1 MANSE
6 ILQTFRHLIPDL
18 EFDMARQKQV
28 KRKKNAINGWL
39 VLDKP
44 YGITSN
50 EALGK
55 IKRIF
60 SPQKVGHAGTL
71 DPRASGLLPVAF
83 GEATKTVPF
92 VMDGRKVY
100 RFEVTWG
107 AETNTDDTEGEVIAT
122 SEVRPDADA
131 ISAVLSEFTGTIMQ
145 VPPKFSAIKIAGER
159 AYDLAR
165 DGEEVE
171 LEARP
176 IDVHRLDL
184 AGCPDTDRAVFEAEC
199 GKGTYV
205 RALARDIGRRL
216 GTRGHVTE
224 LRRLLVGPFGED
236 DLVDLDEI
244 LEASDGLEE
253 GEGVETLVEEFIL
266 PVREAMDGLVEVPVS
281 LDDAARIRKGMA
293 VLLRGREAPLNSE
306 VAFASHANVPVAIG
320 SIDKGRFQPS
330 RVFHL

>member
-1 MANSE
+1 
-6 ILQTFRHLIPDL
+6 
-18 EFDMARQKQV
+18 MARQKQF
-28 KRKKNAINGWL
+28 KRKKNTINGWL

-107 AETNTDDTEGEVIAT
+107 AETSTDDTEGEVVAT
-122 SEVRPDADA
+122 SDIRPQHDE
-131 ISAVLSEFTGTIMQ
+131 IRAVLGEFVGTIMQ
-145 VPPKFSAIKIAGER
+145 VPPKFSAIKIGGER
-159 AYDLAR
+159 AYNLAR

-184 AGCPDTDRAVFEAEC
+184 VDCPDQDRAVFEAEC

-205 RALARDIGRRL
+205 RALARDLGQRL
-216 GTRGHVTE
+216 GTCGHVTE
-224 LRRLLVGPFGED
+224 LRRLLVGPFGEA

-244 LEASDGLEE
+244 IEMA
-253 GEGVETLVEEFIL
+253 EEFEEEVDIDALVDEFVL
-266 PVREAMDGLVEVPVS
+266 PVRDAMDSLVEVPVS

-293 VLLRGREAPLNSE
+293 IILRGRDAPLNTE
-306 VAFASHANVPVAIG
+306 VAFASHASVPVAIG

>member
-1 MANSE
+1 MA
-6 ILQTFRHLIPDL
+6 P
-18 EFDMARQKQV
+18 QKQV

-39 VLDKP
+39 ALDKP

-107 AETNTDDTEGEVIAT
+107 AETSTDDTEGDVIAT
-122 SEVRPDADA
+122 SDARPDGAA
-131 ISAVLSEFTGTIMQ
+131 ITGVLGEFVGRILQ
-145 VPPKFSAIKIAGER
+145 VPPKFSAIKVGGER

-165 DGEEVE
+165 DGEEVV

-176 IDVHRLDL
+176 IDVHRLEL
-184 AGCPDTDRAVFEAEC
+184 LECPDENRAIFEAEC

-205 RALARDIGRRL
+205 RALSRDLGQRL
-216 GTRGHVTE
+216 GTCGHVTE
-224 LRRLLVGPFGED
+224 LRRLLVGPFGEE
-236 DLVDLDEI
+236 DLISLDEI
-244 LEASDGLEE
+244 LEAAEELEDGAGIEA
-253 GEGVETLVEEFIL
+253 LVEEFVL
-266 PVREAMDGLVEVPVS
+266 PVREAMDNLVEIPVS
-281 LDDAARIRKGMA
+281 LDDAAKIRKGMA
-293 VLLRGREAPLNSE
+293 VLLRGREAPLNTE

-320 SIDKGRFQPS
+320 SIEKGRFQPS

>member
-1 MANSE
+1 
-6 ILQTFRHLIPDL
+6 
-18 EFDMARQKQV
+18 MARQKQV
-28 KRKKNAINGWL
+28 KRIKNPINGWL
-39 VLDKP
+39 ALDKP
-44 YGITSN
+44 FGITSN

-55 IKRIF
+55 LKRVF

-107 AETNTDDTEGEVIAT
+107 AETDTDDTEGEVIAT
-122 SEVRPDADA
+122 SEIRPGEDA
-131 ISAVLSEFTGTIMQ
+131 IAAVLAEFTGTIMQ

-165 DGEEVE
+165 DGAEVV

-184 AGCPDTDRAVFEAEC
+184 VDCPDEDRAVFEAEC

-205 RALARDIGRRL
+205 RALARDLGQRL

-224 LRRLLVGPFGED
+224 LRRLLVGPFGEQ
-236 DLVDLDEI
+236 DLVKLDEI
-244 LEASDGLEE
+244 LAMAEELEE
-253 GEGVETLVEEFIL
+253 GAGVDALVNEFVL
-266 PVREAMDGLVEVPVS
+266 PVREAMDELVEIPVS
-281 LDDAARIRKGMA
+281 LDDAAKIRKGMA
-293 VLLRGREAPLNSE
+293 VLLRGREAPLNSD

-320 SIDKGRFQPS
+320 SIDKGRFQPT

>member
-1 MANSE
+1 
-6 ILQTFRHLIPDL
+6 
-18 EFDMARQKQV
+18 MARQKQV
-28 KRKKNAINGWL
+28 KRKKNVINGWL

-107 AETNTDDTEGEVIAT
+107 AETDTDDTEGEVIAT
-122 SEVRPDADA
+122 SETRPSADA
-131 ISAVLSEFTGTIMQ
+131 IGAVLREFTGTIMQ
-145 VPPKFSAIKIAGER
+145 VPPKFSAIKVAGER

-165 DGEEVE
+165 DGESVE

-184 AGCPDTDRAVFEAEC
+184 VDCPDVDRAVFEAEC

-205 RALARDIGRRL
+205 RALARDLGRRL
-216 GTRGHVTE
+216 GTCGHVTA
-224 LRRLLVGPFGED
+224 LRRLLVGPFGEQ
-236 DLVDLDEI
+236 DLIDLEDI
-244 LEASDGLEE
+244 LEASTELDE
-253 GEGVETLVEEFIL
+253 GEGVEVLVEEFVL
-266 PVREAMDGLVEVPVS
+266 PVRDAMDALVEVAVS
-281 LDDAARIRKGMA
+281 LDDAVRIRKGMA
-293 VLLRGREAPLNSE
+293 VLLRGREAPLNSD
-306 VAFASHANVPVAIG
+306 VAFTSHANVPVAIG
-320 SIDKGRFQPS
+320 SIEKGRFQPT
-330 RVFHL
+330 RVFNL

>member
-1 MANSE
+1 
-6 ILQTFRHLIPDL
+6 
-18 EFDMARQKQV
+18 MARQKQF
-28 KRKKNAINGWL
+28 KRKKNTINGWL

-107 AETNTDDTEGEVIAT
+107 TETNTDDTEGEVIAT
-122 SEVRPDADA
+122 SDVRPSADTIA
-131 ISAVLSEFTGTIMQ
+131 TVLGEFVGTIMQ
-145 VPPKFSAIKIAGER
+145 VPPKFSAIKVAGER

-165 DGEEVE
+165 DGEEVV

-184 AGCPDTDRAVFEAEC
+184 VECPDENRAVFEAEC

-205 RALARDIGRRL
+205 RALARDLGRRL
-216 GTRGHVTE
+216 GTCGHVTE
-224 LRRLLVGPFGED
+224 LRRLLVGPFGEE
-236 DLVDLDEI
+236 DLIGLDEI
-244 LEASDGLEE
+244 LETAEKLEE
-253 GEGVETLVEEFIL
+253 GEGIDALVEEFVL
-266 PVREAMDGLVEVPVS
+266 PVREAMDELIEIPVS
-281 LDDAARIRKGMA
+281 LDDAAKIRKGMA
-293 VLLRGREAPLNSE
+293 VLLRGRDAPLNTE

>member
-1 MANSE
+1 
-6 ILQTFRHLIPDL
+6 
-18 EFDMARQKQV
+18 MARQKQI
-28 KRKKNAINGWL
+28 KRKKNIINGWL

-44 YGITSN
+44 YGLTSN
-50 EALGK
+50 EALGR
-55 IKRIF
+55 IKRIL

-71 DPRASGLLPVAF
+71 DPRASGLLPVAL

-107 AETNTDDTEGEVIAT
+107 AETNTDDTEGEVTAT
-122 SEVRPDADA
+122 SDTRPAQDA
-131 ISAVLSEFTGTIMQ
+131 ISAVLGEFVGTIQQ

-165 DGEEVE
+165 EGEEVE

-184 AGCPDTDRAVFEAEC
+184 VDCPDADRAVFEAEC

-205 RALARDIGRRL
+205 RAIARDLGRRL
-216 GTRGHVTE
+216 GTCAHVTE

-236 DLVDLDEI
+236 DLVGLDEL
-244 LEASDGLEE
+244 LEAAESLEE
-253 GEGVETLVEEFIL
+253 GAGIETLVEEFVL
-266 PVREAMDGLVEVPVS
+266 PVREAMDDLIEVPVS
-281 LDDAARIRKGMA
+281 LDDAAKIRKGMA
-293 VLLRGREAPLNSE
+293 VLLRGREAPLNTE

-320 SIDKGRFQPS
+320 SVEKGRFQPS
-330 RVFHL
+330 RVFNL

>member
-1 MANSE
+1 
-6 ILQTFRHLIPDL
+6 
-18 EFDMARQKQV
+18 MARQKQF
-28 KRKKNAINGWL
+28 KRKKNTINGWL

-107 AETNTDDTEGEVIAT
+107 AETSTDDTEGEVVAT
-122 SEVRPDADA
+122 SDIRPQHDK
-131 ISAVLSEFTGTIMQ
+131 IRAVLGEFVGTIMQ
-145 VPPKFSAIKIAGER
+145 VPPKFSAIKVGGER
-159 AYDLAR
+159 AYNLAR

-184 AGCPDTDRAVFEAEC
+184 VDCPDQDRAVFEAEC

-205 RALARDIGRRL
+205 RALARDLGQRL

-224 LRRLLVGPFGED
+224 LRRLLVGPFGE
-236 DLVDLDEI
+236 
-244 LEASDGLEE
+244 A
-253 GEGVETLVEEFIL
+253 
-266 PVREAMDGLVEVPVS
+266 
-281 LDDAARIRKGMA
+281 
-293 VLLRGREAPLNSE
+293 
-306 VAFASHANVPVAIG
+306 
-320 SIDKGRFQPS
+320 
-330 RVFHL
+330 

>member
-1 MANSE
+1 
-6 ILQTFRHLIPDL
+6 
-18 EFDMARQKQV
+18 MARQKQF
-28 KRKKNAINGWL
+28 KRKKNTINGWL

-107 AETNTDDTEGEVIAT
+107 TETSTDDTEGEVVAT
-122 SEVRPDADA
+122 SDIRPQLDE
-131 ISAVLSEFTGTIMQ
+131 IRAVLGEFVGTIMQ
-145 VPPKFSAIKIAGER
+145 VPPKFSAIKVGGER
-159 AYDLAR
+159 AYNLAR

-184 AGCPDTDRAVFEAEC
+184 VDCPDQDRAVFEAEC

-205 RALARDIGRRL
+205 RALARDLGQRL
-216 GTRGHVTE
+216 GTCGHVTE
-224 LRRLLVGPFGED
+224 LRRLLVGPFGEA
-236 DLVDLDEI
+236 DLVELDEI
-244 LEASDGLEE
+244 IEMA
-253 GEGVETLVEEFIL
+253 EEFEEEVDIDALVDEFVL
-266 PVREAMDGLVEVPVS
+266 PVRDAMDALVEVPVS

-293 VLLRGREAPLNSE
+293 IILRGRDAPLNTE
-306 VAFASHANVPVAIG
+306 VAFASHASVPVAIG

>member
-1 MANSE
+1 
-6 ILQTFRHLIPDL
+6 
-18 EFDMARQKQV
+18 MARQKQF

-60 SPQKVGHAGTL
+60 SPEKVGHAGTL

-92 VMDGRKVY
+92 VMDGRKIY

-107 AETNTDDTEGEVIAT
+107 AQTNTDDTEGEVIAT
-122 SEVRPDADA
+122 SDNRPAPGE
-131 ISAVLSEFTGTIMQ
+131 IRAVLGEFVGTIMQ
-145 VPPKFSAIKIAGER
+145 VPPIFSAIKVAGER

-165 DGEEVE
+165 DGEVLE

-184 AGCPDTDRAVFEAEC
+184 VECPDEDRAVFEAEC

-205 RALARDIGRRL
+205 RALARDLGRRL
-216 GTRGHVTE
+216 GTCGHVTE

-236 DLVDLDEI
+236 DMVGLDEL
-244 LEASDGLEE
+244 LEAAEELEE
-253 GEGVETLVEEFIL
+253 GTGVDGLVAEFIL
-266 PVREAMDGLVEVPVS
+266 PVRDAMDDLIEVPVS
-281 LDDAARIRKGMA
+281 LDDAAKIRKGMA
-293 VLLRGREAPLNSE
+293 VLLRGRDAPLNCE
-306 VAFASHANVPVAIG
+306 TAFASHADVPVAIG

>member
-1 MANSE
+1 
-6 ILQTFRHLIPDL
+6 
-18 EFDMARQKQV
+18 MARQKQV

-44 YGITSN
+44 FGITSN

-55 IKRIF
+55 LKRIF

-107 AETNTDDTEGEVIAT
+107 AETDTDDTEGHVVAT
-122 SEVRPDADA
+122 SDLRPGADE
-131 ISAVLSEFTGTIMQ
+131 INAVLGEFVGTIQQ
-145 VPPKFSAIKIAGER
+145 VPPKFSAIKVAGER

-171 LEARP
+171 LAARP

-184 AGCPDTDRAVFEAEC
+184 VDCIDADRAVFEAEC

-205 RALARDIGRRL
+205 RALARDLGRRL

-224 LRRLLVGPFGED
+224 LRRLLVGPFGEE
-236 DLVDLDEI
+236 DLVGLDDI
-244 LEASDGLEE
+244 LEAAGELEE
-253 GEGVETLVEEFIL
+253 GEGIDALVAEFVL
-266 PVREAMDGLVEVPVS
+266 PVREAMDDLIEVPLS
-281 LDDAARIRKGMA
+281 LDDAAKIRKGMA
-293 VLLRGREAPLNSE
+293 VLLRGRDAPLNTDI
-306 VAFASHANVPVAIG
+306 AFASHANVPVAIG
-320 SIDKGRFQPS
+320 SIEKGRFQPT
-330 RVFHL
+330 RVFNL

>member
-1 MANSE
+1 
-6 ILQTFRHLIPDL
+6 
-18 EFDMARQKQV
+18 MARQKQV
-28 KRKKNAINGWL
+28 KRKKNVINGWL

-50 EALGK
+50 EALGR

-107 AETNTDDTEGEVIAT
+107 LETDTDDTEGDVIAT
-122 SEVRPDADA
+122 SDVRPGADA
-131 ISAVLSEFTGTIMQ
+131 IADVLADFTGTIMQ
-145 VPPKFSAIKIAGER
+145 VPPKFSAIKVAGAR

-165 DGEEVE
+165 DGEEIE

-184 AGCPDTDRAVFEAEC
+184 VDCPDDDRAVFEAEC

-205 RALARDIGRRL
+205 RALARDLGRRL
-216 GTRGHVTE
+216 GTRGHVTS
-224 LRRLLVGPFGED
+224 LRRLLVGPFGEE
-236 DLVDLDEI
+236 DLIDLDEI
-244 LEASDGLEE
+244 GEAFDELEE
-253 GEGVETLVEEFIL
+253 GVGVDSLVEEFVL
-266 PVREAMDGLVEVPVS
+266 PVREAMDALVEVQVS
-281 LDDAARIRKGMA
+281 EDDAGKIRKGMA
-293 VLLRGREAPLNSE
+293 VLLRGRDAPLNCE
-306 VAFASHANVPVAIG
+306 VAFASHASVPVAIG
-320 SIDKGRFQPS
+320 SIDKGRFQPT
-330 RVFHL
+330 RVFNL

>member
-1 MANSE
+1 
-6 ILQTFRHLIPDL
+6 
-18 EFDMARQKQV
+18 MARQKQI

-107 AETNTDDTEGEVIAT
+107 AETNTDDTEGDVIVT
-122 SEVRPDADA
+122 SQVRPAADA
-131 ISAVLSEFTGTIMQ
+131 IASVLAEFTGTIMQ
-145 VPPKFSAIKIAGER
+145 VPPKFSAIKVAGER

-184 AGCPDTDRAVFEAEC
+184 VDCTDADRAVFEAEC

-205 RALARDIGRRL
+205 RALARDLGRRL
-216 GTRGHVTE
+216 GTFGHVTE
-224 LRRLLVGPFGED
+224 LRRLLVGPFGEG

-244 LEASDGLEE
+244 LGAAAELDEGDAVEA
-253 GEGVETLVEEFIL
+253 LVEEFVL
-266 PVREAMDGLVEVPVS
+266 PVRVAMDALVEVPVS
-281 LDDAARIRKGMA
+281 LDDAAKIRKGMA
-293 VLLRGREAPLNSE
+293 VLLRGREAPLNSD
-306 VAFASHANVPVAIG
+306 VAFASHASVPVAIG

>member
-1 MANSE
+1 
-6 ILQTFRHLIPDL
+6 
-18 EFDMARQKQV
+18 MARQKQV

-44 YGITSN
+44 FGITSN

-55 IKRIF
+55 LKRIF

-92 VMDGRKVY
+92 VMDGRKIY
-100 RFEVTWG
+100 RFQVTWG
-107 AETNTDDTEGEVIAT
+107 AETDTDDTEGKVVAT
-122 SEVRPDADA
+122 SDLRPEPDA
-131 ISAVLSEFTGTIMQ
+131 INAVLGEFVGTILQ
-145 VPPKFSAIKIAGER
+145 VPPKFSAIKVAGER

-165 DGEEVE
+165 EGEEVE
-171 LEARP
+171 LAARP

-184 AGCPDTDRAVFEAEC
+184 VECPDADRAVFEAEC

-205 RALARDIGRRL
+205 RALARDLGRRL

-236 DLVDLDEI
+236 DLIGLDEI
-244 LEASDGLEE
+244 LEAAEELAE
-253 GEGVETLVEEFIL
+253 GESVEALVAEFVL
-266 PVREAMDGLVEVPVS
+266 PVREAMDDLVELAVS
-281 LDDAARIRKGMA
+281 EEDAAKIRKGMA
-293 VLLRGREAPLNSE
+293 VLLRGRDAPLNTE
-306 VAFASHANVPVAIG
+306 VAFASHATVPVAIG
-320 SIDKGRFQPS
+320 SIEKGRFQPT
-330 RVFHL
+330 RVFNL

>member
-1 MANSE
+1 
-6 ILQTFRHLIPDL
+6 
-18 EFDMARQKQV
+18 MARQKQI

-107 AETNTDDTEGEVIAT
+107 TETDTDDTEGEVIAT
-122 SEVRPDADA
+122 SEARPEAETIAALLAD
-131 ISAVLSEFTGTIMQ
+131 FTGTIMQ
-145 VPPKFSAIKIAGER
+145 VPPKFSAIKVAGER

-184 AGCPDTDRAVFEAEC
+184 VDCPDADRAVFEAEC

-205 RALARDIGRRL
+205 RALARDLGRRL
-216 GTRGHVTE
+216 GTYGHVTS

-236 DLVDLDEI
+236 DLVDFDDI
-244 LEASDGLEE
+244 LEASEERGE
-253 GEGVETLVEEFIL
+253 GEGIEALVEEFVL
-266 PVREAMDGLVEVPVS
+266 PVREAMDALVEVPVS

-293 VLLRGREAPLNSE
+293 VLLRGREAPLNTE
-306 VAFASHANVPVAIG
+306 VAFASHASVPVAIG
-320 SIDKGRFQPS
+320 SIDKGRFQPT

>member
-1 MANSE
+1 
-6 ILQTFRHLIPDL
+6 
-18 EFDMARQKQV
+18 MARQKQF
-28 KRKKNAINGWL
+28 KRKKNVINGWL

-55 IKRIF
+55 IKRVF

-107 AETNTDDTEGEVIAT
+107 SETNTDDTEGEVVAT
-122 SEVRPDADA
+122 SDVRPAADE
-131 ISAVLSEFTGTIMQ
+131 IRAVLGDFVGTIMQ
-145 VPPKFSAIKIAGER
+145 VPPKFSAIKVDGAR

-184 AGCPDTDRAVFEAEC
+184 VDCPDDNRAVFEAEC

-205 RALARDIGRRL
+205 RAIARDLGRRL
-216 GTRGHVTE
+216 GTFGHVTE
-224 LRRLLVGPFGED
+224 LRRLLVGPFGEED
-236 DLVDLDEI
+236 LIELDQILQMVESQGENSDLNALVD
-244 LEASDGLEE
+244 
-253 GEGVETLVEEFIL
+253 EFIL
-266 PVREAMDGLVEVPVS
+266 PVREAMDELVEVAVS
-281 LDDAARIRKGMA
+281 EEDAAKIRNGMDII
-293 VLLRGREAPLNSE
+293 LRGREAPLNTE

-320 SIDKGRFQPS
+320 SVEKGRFQPS